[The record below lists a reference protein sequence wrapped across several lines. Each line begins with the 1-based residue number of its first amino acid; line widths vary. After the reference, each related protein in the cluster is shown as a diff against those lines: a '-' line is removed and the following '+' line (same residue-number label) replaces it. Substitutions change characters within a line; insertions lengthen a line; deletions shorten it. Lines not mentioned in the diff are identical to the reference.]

1 MIQVSEY
8 LKTKTIFDST
18 SLTSYDFID
27 TNICN
32 ALNNVFGIKYN
43 KMYLIDDN
51 ANTIHCIVNDTILLN
66 SAKYNDIYRSM
77 NLDPLKEFSETK
89 TNTGTQTNANTG
101 TQTNVNTG
109 TQTNANTGT
118 QTNVNTGTQTN
129 ANTGTQTNANT
140 GTQTE
145 VLTPSVVSTVDVSK
159 NTANSAMLRPI
170 EETVTSSTGT
180 DDKTRTDNL
189 LSTVTDNLTSTRTDN
204 LTATR
209 TDDLTST
216 RTDNLTA
223 TRTDDLTS
231 TRTDNLTNTR
241 TDALT
246 NTRTDNLTETR
257 AGYNNVFDNVEKLF
271 RFANMEL
278 YDMIIIDV
286 MKATCYPIYDINDLA
301 F

>member
-8 LKTKTIFDST
+8 LKTKTIFNST
-18 SLTSYDFID
+18 SLTGYDFID
-27 TNICN
+27 ANICN

-51 ANTIHCIVNDTILLN
+51 ANTIHGIVNDTILLN
-66 SAKYNDIYRSM
+66 SAKYDDIYRSM
-77 NLDPLKEFSETK
+77 NLDPFEEFSETK

-101 TQTNVNTG
+101 TQTN
-109 TQTNANTGT
+109 A
-118 QTNVNTGTQTN
+118 NTGTQTN

-140 GTQTE
+140 GTQTSANTGTQTE
-145 VLTPSVVSTVDVSK
+145 VLTPGVVSTVAVSK
-159 NTANSAMLRPI
+159 NTASSATLRAI

-189 LSTVTDNLTSTRTDN
+189 TNTVTDDLTSTRTDN
-204 LTATR
+204 LTSTR

-216 RTDNLTA
+216 RTDNLTSK
-223 TRTDDLTS
+223 RTDDLTS
-231 TRTDNLTNTR
+231 TRTDNLTSTR
-241 TDALT
+241 TDDLT
-246 NTRTDNLTETR
+246 NTRTDNLTEVR

-278 YDMIIIDV
+278 YDMIIVDV